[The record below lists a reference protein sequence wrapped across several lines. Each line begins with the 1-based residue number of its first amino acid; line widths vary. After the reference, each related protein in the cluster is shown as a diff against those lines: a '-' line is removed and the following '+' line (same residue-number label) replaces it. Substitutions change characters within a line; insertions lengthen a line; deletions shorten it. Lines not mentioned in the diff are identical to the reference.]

1 MIHTPDLPKH
11 MSVNTDACTPLRHA
25 TVVCNRGHFIEEVM
39 TPSSR
44 NTGYFIIQ
52 LARCSSLLARR
63 EWVGGSCKSRVVTG
77 GGGGATT
84 PVMGHWV
91 SMIRAG
97 QSENIYAPAHDIPR
111 VCLSVSVCQSDG
123 DSIQKVKKKCYYYW
137 ETLYT

>member
-1 MIHTPDLPKH
+1 
-11 MSVNTDACTPLRHA
+11 MSVKTDACTPQRHA

-77 GGGGATT
+77 GGGGGGGGATT
-84 PVMGHWV
+84 SVMGHWV

-97 QSENIYAPAHDIPR
+97 QSENIYALAHDILR
-111 VCLSVSVCQSDG
+111 VCLSVCLTVLISRV
-123 DSIQKVKKKCYYYW
+123 
-137 ETLYT
+137 